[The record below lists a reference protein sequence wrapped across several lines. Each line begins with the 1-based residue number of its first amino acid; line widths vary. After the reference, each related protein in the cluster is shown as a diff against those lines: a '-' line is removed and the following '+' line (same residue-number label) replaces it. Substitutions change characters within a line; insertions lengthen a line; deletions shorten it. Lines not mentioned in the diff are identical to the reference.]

1 MLLLNIKMPVLCRK
15 KDGGST
21 FSHDR
26 HTKTN
31 HNGAKKA
38 LFFAIFVPLI
48 TILCMPGLKILE
60 LFLRVFMS
68 VVNVSML

>member
-38 LFFAIFVPLI
+38 LFFCNICSIDNNIVYARFEDFGTFSPRFYER
-48 TILCMPGLKILE
+48 C
-60 LFLRVFMS
+60 
-68 VVNVSML
+68 